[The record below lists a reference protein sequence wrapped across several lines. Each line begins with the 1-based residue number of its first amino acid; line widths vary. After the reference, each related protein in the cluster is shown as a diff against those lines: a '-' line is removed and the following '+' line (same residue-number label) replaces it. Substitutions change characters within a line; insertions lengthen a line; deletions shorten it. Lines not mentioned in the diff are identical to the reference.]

1 MESPAGSPA
10 SGKGKRV
17 RNIISFCRDVR
28 KRFQTEEGDASLRDL
43 TNEVENQINAIKTY
57 TLRSPGSI
65 RHEQL
70 DNAGL
75 ELWNW
80 CTQLMR
86 QDDGQAPPLR
96 SRFFVLVRVFSFLVL
111 SLAQCGHN
119 DTLGD
124 LVRLRK
130 LAIKAG
136 RSCIVNGELQFALL
150 ALQKAA
156 EYNGHLHNLH
166 DSLPKEELAACN
178 SFEFEYLTLRIALA
192 WKDDRLDVAE
202 HVYGKVDNLK
212 HKLEPISAEHI
223 TDSLFE
229 IGRGLL
235 AKDDA
240 LRAVK
245 WLERAYELINSQELE
260 RLSREGIE
268 LRLAVSQALIQAY
281 LHTNTPEGVR
291 NAENHVAF
299 IESEMGNKLV
309 VLLLRLEILLH
320 SSAEVFD
327 SHAYADIL
335 RRVIQNVDLSDSS
348 FKLVIHHIRKL
359 EDKSPGLAYSVFDD
373 FITLH
378 VVPTQRGDWIERTIL
393 IRTHMAT
400 AHRDTIQSIRT
411 LSSLFDRVETG
422 LGQPFTAPTALG
434 VLTLLWKRIEAK
446 EGPHDIAQEWCRLAL
461 HSSLRQCGPSN
472 EAKIS
477 RKLLLCALQRNDLNA
492 ATEALDSMS
501 DNTKEEPRTM
511 YLAYKLA
518 LANNDQ
524 KMAIDYLGRICESSS
539 KDLRYLYACCVD
551 AQKKNDKHITSEALR
566 QLVKRYDHTSFGEI
580 HLPALLRLLIR
591 MEISLLHEQDQTKDD
606 RHSLL
611 EDLCDVFEGAVAA
624 IRRVPLDEEGQE
636 QFTIDELDWFC
647 KNAYNYVLRI
657 LQCCLS
663 IISLYPKDIPAHMSA
678 DLSLRGMF
686 CNFLAAT
693 ALITLARCE
702 DDIEV
707 QLQNYLTMRHHIK
720 QFDDA
725 LEASLEIL
733 NENPRHDLQTK
744 LSTLLVFDFEGATC
758 KSLSTLQ
765 AMADCILRT
774 QTVPGHVLHTTLR
787 KLINYIWELE
797 HFDHDKLAKY
807 MRCLLKATLPLE
819 PEVPLRVIE
828 EICDMVKQSV
838 ETQNLFP
845 PLELEWFTTT
855 AFNHGVDL
863 YSSHDDEL
871 SKQWLAH
878 AFTLAHYHQDGG
890 VLEQQLQEK
899 HTNLKWDDNPGTIL

>member
-10 SGKGKRV
+10 TGKGKRV

-28 KRFQTEEGDASLRDL
+28 RRFQTEEGDAGLQDL

-86 QDDGQAPPLR
+86 QDDNGQPSPLR
-96 SRFFVLVRVFSFLVL
+96 SRFFVLVRLFSFLVL

-223 TDSLFE
+223 ADSLFE

-245 WLERAYELINSQELE
+245 WLERAYELINSQELGQ
-260 RLSREGIE
+260 LSREGIE
-268 LRLAVSQALIQAY
+268 LRLAISQALIQAY
-281 LHTNTPEGVR
+281 LNTNAPEGVR

-320 SSAEVFD
+320 SPAEVFD
-327 SHAYADIL
+327 SHAYADVL
-335 RRVIQNVDLSDSS
+335 RRMIQNVDLSDSS
-348 FKLVIHHIRKL
+348 FKLVLHHIRKL
-359 EDKSPGLAYSVFDD
+359 EDKSPGLAYSIFDD
-373 FITLH
+373 FITSR
-378 VVPTQRGDWIERTIL
+378 VVPTQRGDWIERAIL

-400 AHRDTIQSIRT
+400 AHRDTIQSIQT
-411 LSSLFDRVETG
+411 LSGVFNRVKIG
-422 LGQPFTAPTALG
+422 LGQPFTTTTALG
-434 VLTLLWKRIEAK
+434 VLTLLWKKIDAK
-446 EGPHDIAQEWCRLAL
+446 EGPLDIAQEWCRLAL

-472 EAKIS
+472 EARIT
-477 RKLLLCALQRNDLNA
+477 RKFLLCALQRNDFSA

-501 DNTKEEPRTM
+501 DATKEEPRTI

-524 KMAIDYLGRICESSS
+524 EMAIDYLGRISESSS

-551 AQKKNDKHITSEALR
+551 AQKKNDKHITLEALR
-566 QLVKRYDHTSFGEI
+566 HLVKRYDHTSPGEV

-591 MEISLLHEQDQTKDD
+591 MEVSLLHETDQTEDN
-606 RHSLL
+606 RHSLV
-611 EDLCDVFEGAVAA
+611 EDLCGVFEGAVAA
-624 IRRVPLDEEGQE
+624 IQRAPLDKEGQKL
-636 QFTIDELDWFC
+636 FTVDELDWFC
-647 KNAYNYVLRI
+647 KNAYNLSLKNLATWELQHVLRI

-663 IISLYPKDIPAHMSA
+663 IISHYPKDIPAQMSA

-686 CNFLAAT
+686 CNFLTAT

-702 DDIEV
+702 DDIEI
-707 QLQNYLTMRHHIK
+707 QLQNYLTMRHNIK

-725 LEASLEIL
+725 LEANLDIL
-733 NENPRHDLQTK
+733 NENPRRDLQTK
-744 LSTLLVFDFEGATC
+744 LSILLVFDFEGAVC
-758 KSLSTLQ
+758 LKS
-765 AMADCILRT
+765 
-774 QTVPGHVLHTTLR
+774 
-787 KLINYIWELE
+787 
-797 HFDHDKLAKY
+797 
-807 MRCLLKATLPLE
+807 
-819 PEVPLRVIE
+819 
-828 EICDMVKQSV
+828 
-838 ETQNLFP
+838 
-845 PLELEWFTTT
+845 
-855 AFNHGVDL
+855 
-863 YSSHDDEL
+863 
-871 SKQWLAH
+871 
-878 AFTLAHYHQDGG
+878 
-890 VLEQQLQEK
+890 
-899 HTNLKWDDNPGTIL
+899 